1 VERTVRSIVVVSGRQ
16 EHSDPWHGL
25 AETSAAVAGVLS
37 PLGSVRTVA
46 TGDEQLAGAI
56 AAADVVVLNVSG
68 DLDADPAGSRA
79 VVDLLDAHLAAGK
92 GILALHSSS
101 LAFSD
106 DSRWPDMLGGRW
118 VPGVTMHPQIGHALV
133 QATDEGR
140 EALEG
145 FDDFVL
151 YDERYTALETRADDR
166 ILAVHTEDGLTH
178 PLVWTRE
185 GADDR
190 GRVAYDA
197 LGHGVESFDS
207 AEHRRL
213 LGRLLDWVDLRS

>member
-1 VERTVRSIVVVSGRQ
+1 VRSIVVVSGEQ
-16 EHSDPWHGL
+16 EHTDPWHGL
-25 AETSAAVAGVLS
+25 AGTSAAVAEVLS
-37 PLGSVRTVA
+37 PRAAVRTVGTA
-46 TGDEQLAGAI
+46 DAELADAMI
-56 AAADVVVLNVSG
+56 SADVLVLNVSG
-68 DLDADPAGSRA
+68 DLATDPTDSRA
-79 VVDLLDAHLAAGK
+79 IVDLLVAHLAAGK

-106 DSRWPDMLGGRW
+106 DPRWLDLLGGRW

-133 QATDEGR
+133 QATDEGHD
-140 EALEG
+140 ELDG

-151 YDERYTALETRADDR
+151 YDERYTALETRPDDR

-178 PLVWTRE
+178 PLIWTRE
-185 GADDR
+185 RTDRR

-213 LGRLLDWVDLRS
+213 LAQLLDWVDVRS

>member
-1 VERTVRSIVVVSGRQ
+1 MRSIVVVSGEQ

-25 AETSAAVAGVLS
+25 AGTSAVVAEVLS
-37 PLGSVRTVA
+37 PLGAVRTVGTGA
-46 TGDEQLAGAI
+46 TELAEAI
-56 AAADVVVLNVSG
+56 TSADVVVLNVSG
-68 DLDADPAGSRA
+68 DLAADPADSSP
-79 VVDLLDAHLAAGK
+79 VVDLLEAHLAEGK

-106 DSRWPDMLGGRW
+106 DPRWSDLLGGRW
-118 VPGVTMHPQIGHALV
+118 EPGVTMHPQIGHALV

-140 EALEG
+140 DLLAG

-151 YDERYTALETRADDR
+151 YDERYTALETRPGGR
-166 ILAVHTEDGLTH
+166 VLAEHTEDGLTH

-197 LGHGVESFDS
+197 LGHGVESYDS

-213 LGRLLDWVDLRS
+213 LAELLDWVDARD